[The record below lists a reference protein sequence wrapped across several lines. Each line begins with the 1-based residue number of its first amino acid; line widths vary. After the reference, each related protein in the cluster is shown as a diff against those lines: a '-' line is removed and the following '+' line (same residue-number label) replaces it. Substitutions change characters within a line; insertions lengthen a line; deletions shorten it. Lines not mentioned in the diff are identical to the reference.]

1 MSIVHGM
8 ERDRLVL
15 SNKRQQAIITTLNE
29 KGQAILTV
37 KCFAIFS
44 TVEFY
49 KTEAKSYIFKLNLY
63 SFPHSKL

>member
-1 MSIVHGM
+1 MSKVHGM
-8 ERDRLVL
+8 ERDCLVL
-15 SNKRQQAIITTLNE
+15 NNKRQQAMITKLNE
-29 KGQAILTV
+29 KSQDILTV